1 MSNKT
6 PEMEKES
13 TSQARANSPLG
24 NNRSSLSCPINR
36 SGLGTARAPR
46 VVADGGGGEERREGR
61 AAVVASSWL
70 ALSPADI

>member
-24 NNRSSLSCPINR
+24 NNRSSLGCPINR

-46 VVADGGGGEERREGR
+46 VVADGRGGEERREGR
-61 AAVVASSWL
+61 AAVVASS
-70 ALSPADI
+70 

>member
-1 MSNKT
+1 
-6 PEMEKES
+6 MEKES

-46 VVADGGGGEERREGR
+46 VVADGRGGAGREGR
-61 AAVVASSWL
+61 AAVVASS
-70 ALSPADI
+70 

>member
-6 PEMEKES
+6 PEIEKES

-46 VVADGGGGEERREGR
+46 VVVDGRGERGKRGGEGGKGGGG
-61 AAVVASSWL
+61 SK
-70 ALSPADI
+70 

>member
-46 VVADGGGGEERREGR
+46 VVADGGGEERREGR